1 MLAIG
6 NPKGHEYLI
15 RDNIDVCLD
24 NLSFA
29 SILLRKFHCCHGR
42 TVTEKGFSSVYIT
55 VTESSV
61 TAKKK
66 VNLHILANKP
76 YFKGCHLPFR
86 DSDSTI

>member
-55 VTESSV
+55 VTEWSV
-61 TAKKK
+61 TAENATEVYKLIEGDWK
-66 VNLHILANKP
+66 LISSHWSHTKP
-76 YFKGCHLPFR
+76 
-86 DSDSTI
+86 